1 MRVTEEKM
9 LKKTLSEVGLRL
21 RRIRV
26 QEDLTQRQLAEA
38 AEIDLRNYQNLEQGK
53 SNFRIGTLVKLAH
66 FYHVPMES
74 FFKGN
79 RSTN

>member
-1 MRVTEEKM
+1 M
-9 LKKTLSEVGLRL
+9 LKKTLSEIGLRL
-21 RRIRV
+21 RRIRLR
-26 QEDLTQRQLAEA
+26 EDLTQRQLAEA
-38 AEIDLRNYQNLEQGK
+38 AEIDLRNYQNIEQGK

-74 FFKGN
+74 FFKGS